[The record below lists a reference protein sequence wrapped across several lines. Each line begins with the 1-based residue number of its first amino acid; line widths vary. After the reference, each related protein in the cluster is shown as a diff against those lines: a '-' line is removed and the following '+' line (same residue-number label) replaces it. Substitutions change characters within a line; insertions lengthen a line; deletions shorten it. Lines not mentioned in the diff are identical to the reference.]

1 MNRSESIEQ
10 QDNERK
16 RRAAMILSDS
26 HFIIRHSLF
35 DILRFNSF
43 NNDG

>member
-1 MNRSESIEQ
+1 MNRPESIEQ
-10 QDNERK
+10 QDIESK
-16 RRAAMILSDS
+16 RWEIMIMSDS
-26 HFIIRHSLF
+26 HFIIRHSLL